1 MFDIILNL
9 QIENIYKG
17 SIFKLSVIL
26 YKFETYLDELEI
38 SIRANSL
45 LAQRLFFTVARI
57 SIEMIR
63 RLFST
68 SLSLRVDPA
77 SLKGFNMMTKMLRKQ
92 QKAIELHKQRQQNN
106 QKPPPPK
113 SKPNKL
119 KFQDTEKTRNF
130 NSLFHENILL
140 VLHNQ
145 TFHQYFKNSGLTIT
159 KVSS

>member
-1 MFDIILNL
+1 
-9 QIENIYKG
+9 
-17 SIFKLSVIL
+17 
-26 YKFETYLDELEI
+26 
-38 SIRANSL
+38 
-45 LAQRLFFTVARI
+45 
-57 SIEMIR
+57 MIR

-68 SLSLRVDPA
+68 SMSLHVDPA

-92 QKAIELHKQRQQNN
+92 QKAIELYKERQQNN
-106 QKPPPPK
+106 QKPPLPK

-119 KFQDTEKTRNF
+119 NFQDTNKTKAF

-145 TFHQYFKNSGLTIT
+145 TFHHYFKNVGLTIT